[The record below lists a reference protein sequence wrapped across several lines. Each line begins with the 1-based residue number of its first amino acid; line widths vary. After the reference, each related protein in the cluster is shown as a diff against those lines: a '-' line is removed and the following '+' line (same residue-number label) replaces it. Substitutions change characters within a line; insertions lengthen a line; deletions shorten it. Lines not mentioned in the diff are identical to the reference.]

1 MSMLHIQSNFKRK
14 SLSLSC
20 LGAFAVLAGCMDE
33 KDSFYELELKMS
45 CHQASQFVGGKVD
58 DFPVKSFSD
67 VRLVR
72 VGAPITMDH
81 IETRTTVVISDDG
94 TIAAAYCG

>member
-33 KDSFYELELKMS
+33 KESSYELELKMS
-45 CHQASQFVGGKVD
+45 CHQASQFVGGEVD
-58 DFPVKSFSD
+58 DFPVNYFSD

-72 VGAPITMDH
+72 VGAPITMDR

-94 TIAAAYCG
+94 KIATAYCG